1 MYVPLPSY
9 IFCLRLGDAAYTA
22 TLKFLMRGTAGVC
35 MCVLTS
41 DIFRTHLFTFQMYQ
55 QQSRH
60 KDEYF
65 ISGHY
70 YCWLAISSRVCVRIY
85 QQIHDQHN

>member
-1 MYVPLPSY
+1 
-9 IFCLRLGDAAYTA
+9 
-22 TLKFLMRGTAGVC
+22 

-70 YCWLAISSRVCVRIY
+70 YCWLAISSRVCVRISTNRGRGAPAAGIRNFNLKPNLPKK
-85 QQIHDQHN
+85 QQVISAFSGKT